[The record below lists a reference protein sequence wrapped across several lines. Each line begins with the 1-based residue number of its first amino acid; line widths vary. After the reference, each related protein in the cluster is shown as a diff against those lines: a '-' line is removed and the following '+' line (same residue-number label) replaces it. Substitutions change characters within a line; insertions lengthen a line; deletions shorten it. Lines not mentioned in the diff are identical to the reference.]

1 MEQKLVRL
9 AGFVQQGGD
18 MAELIDEIKSV
29 EAIA

>member
-18 MAELIDEIKSV
+18 MSELIDEIKSV